1 MASWSSWP
9 QPFIQHVTDA
19 LAFSAS
25 HLHTSIVTPSEV
37 LVFVQGAARLRQIR
51 IALGH
56 ATARMSERSAQ
67 LEDIREAI
75 LTATNITSSDDG
87 PDRWVISGGRDLDGD
102 ALKVVVK
109 LSGNTTWVVTVF

>member
-9 QPFIQHVTDA
+9 QLSIQHVVDA
-19 LAFSAS
+19 LAFYAS
-25 HLHTSIVTPSEV
+25 HRHTSLVTPSEV

-75 LTATNITSSDDG
+75 LTANNITSSDDG
-87 PDRWVISGGRDLDGD
+87 PDRWVISGRDLDGD